1 MRTTVI
7 GTGIM
12 GAGMAGSLAREGHE
26 VVVWNRTAE
35 KARALAGDGIEAAED
50 LAGAVAG
57 ADVVITMLYD
67 TDAVLAVTDEL
78 VGALGAD
85 AVWVQ
90 SATVGP
96 DGARRI
102 AEAAG
107 NAAGRM
113 LDAPVLGTK
122 KPAEDGALVVLASG
136 PAALVEKAQP
146 ALDAVGSRT
155 VRAGEDLGAASALK
169 LACNS
174 WVGLVTAGTAQALAL
189 ASAQG
194 VDPQLFLDAIEGG
207 AVDTPYAHVKGKP
220 MLTGDYSAVS
230 FALDGVRK
238 DLGLM
243 VSAAESGGMPTDLLR
258 TVLGLYD
265 RASERGHGAEDLAA
279 VRTAFAG

>member
-1 MRTTVI
+1 MRTAVI

-12 GAGMAGSLAREGHE
+12 GAGMARSLAREGHD

-35 KARALAGDGIEAAED
+35 KAEALVGDGISAAASVAEAVS
-50 LAGAVAG
+50 GV
-57 ADVVITMLYD
+57 DVVLTMLFD
-67 TDAVLAVTDEL
+67 TDAVLAVTED
-78 VGALGAD
+78 VARASGD

-90 SATVGP
+90 TATVGP

-107 NAAGRM
+107 DAADRM
-113 LDAPVLGTK
+113 LDAPVLGTR

-136 PAALVEKAQP
+136 PAALVERAQP
-146 ALDAVGSRT
+146 VLDAIGSRT
-155 VRAGEDLGAASALK
+155 VRAGERLGDASALK

-174 WVGLVTAGTAQALAL
+174 WVGLITAGTAQALAL
-189 ASAQG
+189 AQAQG
-194 VDPQLFLDAIEGG
+194 VDPQLFLDAIDGG
-207 AVDTPYAHVKGKP
+207 AVDTPYAHVKGAP
-220 MLTGDYSAVS
+220 MISGDYSAVS

-243 VSAAESGGMPTDLLR
+243 VSAAEAGGMSADLLR

-265 RASERGHGAEDLAA
+265 RASESGHGDEDMAA
-279 VRTAFAG
+279 VRTAFDG